1 MLFRDSDS
9 HTAEN
14 GKRRVVAF
22 DRLKRERQLLGRIAE
37 IRAEIRR
44 VAHVKIQ
51 IGGAELLHGLRQA
64 FVQTAERQLECA
76 RQLLHDI
83 GTAGVDQALLAV
95 KVAVDG
101 VVTHAALRCQPPER
115 KIFEAVLRDQ
125 RDRFLQQLAFQI
137 SMMILIGHFLTS
149 LFVVMGLL

>member
-1 MLFRDSDS
+1 MLILRNALLFRDSDS

-14 GKRRVVAF
+14 GKRSGSCPRSAQRENVSFWDAF
-22 DRLKRERQLLGRIAE
+22 AE

-51 IGGAELLHGLRQA
+51 IGGAELFHGLRQA

-95 KVAVDG
+95 KVAVD
-101 VVTHAALRCQPPER
+101 AL
-115 KIFEAVLRDQ
+115 
-125 RDRFLQQLAFQI
+125 
-137 SMMILIGHFLTS
+137 
-149 LFVVMGLL
+149 